1 MKKSDRRTAE
11 FVFWRTP
18 RRTSE
23 LRPSPQ
29 SWWEASLRSSMVPF
43 RFCDSQSFFFFFCF
57 SFKFKLLKSSSA
69 TAAWSRS
76 HSWKS
81 SSFSFVSGS
90 AAVSWRVPTQTT
102 SVCFTAAD
110 LDLEVLQYI
119 SGFHT
124 QKKNHNTLFIP
135 FVRLFFRHIWY
146 LQAVNLTHLV
156 HFSTL
161 KQMQG
166 NVIQGFLNT
175 EA

>member
-18 RRTSE
+18 RCTSE

-43 RFCDSQSFFFFFCF
+43 RFCDFQSFFFFFCF

-69 TAAWSRS
+69 TAAWSTS

-90 AAVSWRVPTQTT
+90 AAVSWRVPTQTN

-110 LDLEVLQYI
+110 LGLEVLQYI

-124 QKKNHNTLFIP
+124 QKKSQYSIYT
-135 FVRLFFRHIWY
+135 VRQTVYRHIWY